1 MAGSGQKAC
10 TNCFQQKST
19 SEFHKNCAT
28 RDNLHTTCKSCRCLY
43 ASYTTDLEYKRVR
56 ARQRYAFTRCHEK
69 AKRIALRLL
78 AAVEGFMEGGEQQQQ
93 SEHQKQPAR
102 DVLEDYVP
110 AETVT
115 AIARMLEA
123 HLGPNAYWSG
133 FGQKWTITCL
143 QQPPITAW
151 AHKGNLV
158 KFVHQLL
165 APENLQFKTL

>member
-1 MAGSGQKAC
+1 MSGSGEKVC
-10 TNCFQQKST
+10 TTCSATKSA

-28 RDNLHTTCKSCRCLY
+28 RDNLHTTCKACRCMY

-78 AAVEGFMEGGEQQQQ
+78 GAMEAAMGGEQQQH

-102 DVLEDYVP
+102 DVLEEYVP
-110 AETVT
+110 AETVA

-123 HLGPNAYWSG
+123 HLGPNTYWSG
-133 FGQKWTITCL
+133 FGQKWTIICL
-143 QQPPITAW
+143 QRPAVTTW
-151 AHKGNLV
+151 AHKENLAS
-158 KFVHQLL
+158 FVRQLL
-165 APENLQFKTL
+165 APDNLHFESL